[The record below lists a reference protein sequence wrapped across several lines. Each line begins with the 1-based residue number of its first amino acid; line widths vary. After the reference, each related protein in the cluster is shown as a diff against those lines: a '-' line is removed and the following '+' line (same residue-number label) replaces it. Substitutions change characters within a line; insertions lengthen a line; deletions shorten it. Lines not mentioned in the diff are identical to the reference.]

1 MPEGGIGW
9 VWVWVSGGNGTQ
21 ASGPA
26 HYPRLAHASRL
37 PRGSSEPAGS
47 AGVLP
52 RPTLHSCPHPCA
64 CGPVPR
70 CVGVW
75 GPDPSPELRRPL
87 APTFATTA
95 PALPPILPP
104 STPCSPAPP
113 RPRQASPASGR
124 QGSSPP
130 ASSARLGGLWE
141 TLRLPPPI
149 TGDPHE
155 QGRPAAGGPRLVPG
169 SKSLGALPKL
179 SRPGERP
186 GSPLLAREPGD
197 GRPGMV
203 QLPTPSTARV
213 CGEGSAA
220 DAPSS
225 ASVTTGRSVPGQR
238 PASLAPRSAVRESL
252 SMGALPSRGPLRWTA
267 SEPHSPPRRQAST
280 PSSTCSSPGDADL

>member
-1 MPEGGIGW
+1 MGATGRRLRGRPITLGRLTRRVSPEPP
-9 VWVWVSGGNGTQ
+9 
-21 ASGPA
+21 ASLRGAPAPCLGPRFTHA
-26 HYPRLAHASRL
+26 LTRAHAAPCL
-37 PRGSSEPAGS
+37 
-47 AGVLP
+47 GVWACGALTLAPNFGARSPPPSPPLHPPSHTYCHP
-52 RPTLHSCPHPCA
+52 RPHVH
-64 CGPVPR
+64 
-70 CVGVW
+70 
-75 GPDPSPELRRPL
+75 
-87 APTFATTA
+87 
-95 PALPPILPP
+95 
-104 STPCSPAPP
+104 PAPP

-124 QGSSPP
+124 QGSSP
-130 ASSARLGGLWE
+130 ASSSARLGGLWE

-280 PSSTCSSPGDADL
+280 PSSTCSSPSDADL

>member
-1 MPEGGIGW
+1 MGATGRRLRGRPITLGWLTRRVSPEAPASLRGAPASCLGPRFTHALTRARAAPCLG
-9 VWVWVSGGNGTQ
+9 VW
-21 ASGPA
+21 
-26 HYPRLAHASRL
+26 
-37 PRGSSEPAGS
+37 
-47 AGVLP
+47 
-52 RPTLHSCPHPCA
+52 A
-64 CGPVPR
+64 CGALTLAPSFGARSP
-70 CVGVW
+70 
-75 GPDPSPELRRPL
+75 PPSP
-87 APTFATTA
+87 PTAA
-95 PALPPILPP
+95 ALPPVLPP

-124 QGSSPP
+124 QGSSP
-130 ASSARLGGLWE
+130 ASSSARLGGLWE